1 MFVHNLYNTQ
11 RTTAVYRPVKAARR
25 PLYIIYKH
33 PMLLQELL
41 VKCVGGNVI
50 NMSAVIQL
58 E

>member
-11 RTTAVYRPVKAARR
+11 RTTAVYMPAKATRH

-33 PMLLQELL
+33 SMLLQELL
-41 VKCVGGNVI
+41 AKCVGGNVI